1 MVKYV
6 VKGDFKKT
14 ESFLNGIKQLS
25 LRRTLEKYGRRG
37 VDALAKATPV
47 DTGKTA
53 SSWDYTIEEG
63 PGSISIMWTNSNV
76 QNGVNIA
83 VILQYGHGTRNGGY
97 VEGRDYINP
106 AIKPVF
112 DEILNDAWG
121 EVTKL

>member
-25 LRRTLEKYGRRG
+25 LRRTLDKYGRRG

-53 SSWDYTIEEG
+53 SSWGYTIEEG